1 VPRRKQSPP
10 SGRQEPGID
19 VLRTNGAAVQS
30 WYRSFKADGPYPLIP
45 CATLAE
51 ERLGLYLEYH
61 PGIAYYQR
69 ADVKPSF
76 IEANGM
82 AVRIPVPLTIAYRL
96 DGQPHDYYPDF
107 VGLTPDG
114 RLIVAEAGL
123 AAQKALPEARA
134 KAAAALEF
142 VAAEDGEYWLGT
154 ETVISDRRFTN
165 LQLLHAYRGP
175 GTLDPELA
183 DIVARSWTGAQLSVR
198 QIVAALAPSYGP
210 ELVEATAWQLAA
222 EECAAGR
229 LLVDL
234 DAFDL
239 SRDVPMRLTLPSGP
253 IVMPPPLPSEVAE
266 GTPAAGWGS
275 EAAPVPELSEA
286 VIDPESITDPVRR
299 ERFLENLEVWAA
311 VRAGQTV
318 AACARAFRRPEST
331 IRDVARRAIE
341 HGEAGLVPYAHL
353 APAAANEL
361 AFLELI
367 ARMLRG
373 PKKLTAPEITG
384 SRQLAALARRLT
396 KEQGKVIPIPT
407 IHTVRRLIREAKG
420 MGALFDRAEH
430 GRRPRR
436 TPSSGAAYAS
446 RIPQPGLLC
455 EVDEHKADLLVTTV
469 DGYEIATRV
478 TAAVLID
485 VKTGA
490 VLSAIASPALALA
503 EEDYMR
509 LVKMAMEPKDRL
521 KAVHGFE
528 HDWPCTA
535 KPAAIA
541 SDRGLIFTST
551 RARDVLV
558 RRLNI
563 RQRVMPPEAP
573 SAKGT
578 VEAFF
583 GSLTRRL
590 SQRVPGT
597 TMGSPEERD
606 AYDSEAEAKRIQIT
620 FEEFETAFYRWV
632 VDVYLQ
638 DWDNLRGK
646 TRIAAWR
653 EAVEAFGVPTFT
665 GRADELKLL
674 LLKPANRRTP
684 SGRYPVHRNGVS
696 FLGLWYRAGS
706 EGLAKRLR
714 GKAVEIYYDR
724 RDVIT
729 IYVAIDGAIVG
740 SLTARELAGQGR
752 ISEWELK
759 AARKAVGPERRTAV
773 AGALRRQRDIV
784 ANLNRPRGER
794 RRAALALARSAEHDR
809 QLADIHPDLVMA
821 ERLLEA
827 RRPEPVEPDPP
838 TEGRRGPDNVRPVRA
853 PNVITLQPK
862 DGR

>member
-1 VPRRKQSPP
+1 VPRRKQSSPL
-10 SGRQEPGID
+10 GRQEPGID

-30 WYRSFKADGPYPLIP
+30 WYRSFKADGPYPLVP

-61 PGIAYYQR
+61 PGVAYYQR

-96 DGQPHDYYPDF
+96 DGEPHEYYPDF
-107 VGLTPDG
+107 VGLTTDG

-123 AAQKALPEARA
+123 AAQKALPDARA
-134 KAAAALEF
+134 KAAAAVEF

-165 LQLLHAYRGP
+165 LQLLHAYRGI
-175 GTLDPELA
+175 GTLDPELV
-183 DIVARSWTGAQLSVR
+183 DVIARSWTGAHLSVR
-198 QIVAALAPSYGP
+198 QIVAALAPTYGP
-210 ELVEATAWQLAA
+210 ELVEAAAWQLAA
-222 EECAAGR
+222 EACAAGR

-234 DAFDL
+234 DEFDL
-239 SRDVPMRLTLPSGP
+239 SRDVPMRLTPLSGP
-253 IVMPPPLPSEVAE
+253 IVMPPALPSEVSE

-275 EAAPVPELSEA
+275 EAAAVPELSEA
-286 VIDPESITDPVRR
+286 VIDPESIADPVRR
-299 ERFLENLEVWAA
+299 ERFVENLAIWAS
-311 VRAGQTV
+311 VRGGQT
-318 AACARAFRRPEST
+318 AASCARAFGRPEST
-331 IRDVARRAIE
+331 IRDVVRRGTE
-341 HGEAGLVPYAHL
+341 YGEAGLVPYTHL
-353 APAAANEL
+353 APAEPNEL

-373 PKKLTAPEITG
+373 PKKLTAPEITD

-396 KEQGKVIPIPT
+396 KEQGKVIAVPT
-407 IHTVRRLIREAKG
+407 IHTVRRLIREAQG

-436 TPSSGAAYAS
+436 TPSAGAAYAF

-528 HDWPCTA
+528 HEWPCTA

-590 SQRVPGT
+590 SQRIPGT

-606 AYDSEAEAKRIQIT
+606 AYDSEAEAKRIEIT
-620 FEEFETAFYRWV
+620 FEEFETAFYKWI

-714 GKAVEIYYDR
+714 GKSVEIYYDR

-729 IYVAIDGAIVG
+729 IYVAIEGAIVG
-740 SLTARELAGQGR
+740 SLTARELSGQGR

-759 AARKAVGPERRTAV
+759 AARKAVGPARRAAV
-773 AGALRRQRDIV
+773 AGALRRQREIV
-784 ANLNRPRGER
+784 SNLNKPKGER

-809 QLADIHPDLVMA
+809 QLTDIHPEPVMA
-821 ERLLEA
+821 ERLRESRA
-827 RRPEPVEPDPP
+827 APVEVDAP
-838 TEGRRGPDNVRPVRA
+838 TEGRLGPDNVRPVRA
-853 PNVITLQPK
+853 PQVITLRPK